1 MTSVDDAARDPS
13 EMHASTGGIL
23 MAVDRLDR
31 GGLERVVATL
41 ALGIRRRGHAV
52 SVLCWRKGGHTA
64 RDLEREGLRVYLAH
78 GERDVLQRVLDRE
91 RPRALGSHWADEAVL
106 EAAAARGIPVI
117 EHIHN
122 SYIWLDEAGWA
133 RERQRSGYFGRAL
146 AVSSLTRRYYLR
158 WNADFQPSR
167 LACLAN
173 GIPDEELVPEAY
185 GAARARLGVA
195 PDDFLIVSLGG
206 YDGIKNQ
213 LGLLAAF
220 DAVARRHPQARLV
233 CAGSVTNREYFG
245 TVRRLART
253 LEHRGR
259 IRVWGFRADAAL
271 WLAAADLYA
280 VASFAEGWSL
290 AATEALAA
298 GVPLVHTECGGGQEL
313 VGEGARG
320 LRVPNPAGDP
330 LALDRETFLR
340 MMWQED
346 QPNRDALAEAI
357 AQMIVER
364 RQWHVQRGRL
374 AREARESFGEQAQV
388 EGYLQALGEIAA
400 PNSAGKK

>member
-1 MTSVDDAARDPS
+1 MRVKTTTARS
-13 EMHASTGGIL
+13 CL
-23 MAVDRLDR
+23 LAVDRLDR
-31 GGLERVVATL
+31 GGLERVL
-41 ALGIRRRGHAV
+41 AALARGMHRRGQNIA
-52 SVLCWRKGGHTA
+52 VLCWGEGGHSA

-78 GERDVLQRVLDRE
+78 GRRDVLQRVLDRE
-91 RPRALGSHWADEAVL
+91 RPRTLGSHWVDEVVL

-133 RERQRSGYFGRAL
+133 RERRRSGYFGRAL
-146 AVSSLTRRYYLR
+146 AVSDLTRRYYLR
-158 WNADFQPSR
+158 WNAEFEPSR
-167 LACLAN
+167 LACLGN
-173 GIPDEELVPEAY
+173 GIPDKEFRPEAY

-220 DAVARRHPQARLV
+220 DRVARRYPQARLV
-233 CAGSVTNREYFG
+233 CAGSATNREYFV
-245 TVRRLART
+245 TVRHLASQ
-253 LEHRGR
+253 LGHRR
-259 IRVWGFRADAAL
+259 RVHAWSYRNDAAS
-271 WLAAADLYA
+271 WLAAADLYV

-298 GVPLVHTECGGGQEL
+298 GVPLVHTECGGAQEL

-320 LRVPNPAGDP
+320 LRIPNPAGDP

-357 AQMIVER
+357 VQMIVER
-364 RQWHVQRGRL
+364 RQWYEQRGRV
-374 AREARESFGEQAQV
+374 AREARELFGEQAQV
-388 EGYLQALGEIAA
+388 EGYLQALERVAA
-400 PNSAGKK
+400 PNSGAKK